1 MPVMLNGYLKN
12 KYGCKVYKLALN
24 ANVTCPNRDGKIGD
38 KGCIFCSAGGAG
50 DFAPYKM
57 KSIDEQIKEAKER
70 VSLKIK
76 DGKYI
81 AYFQSFTNTYGPID
95 YLEKIFTEAI
105 NKEDIVGLS
114 IATRPDCIDDEVLD
128 LIEKLNKI
136 KPVWIELGL
145 QSVNRKTIE
154 YIRRGYDM
162 SCFDDTHN
170 KLKER
175 NIETVIHLILGLPG
189 ESEEDMLRSVEY
201 VAKSGAQGI
210 KLHLLHILKGTDLE
224 KEYEEGKIRVLGLDE
239 YVELLNKCI
248 SLLPKDIVIHR
259 LTGDGPKNLLIAPEW
274 SKNKKNVLNK
284 INRGVKGIT
293 YL

>member
-38 KGCIFCSAGGAG
+38 RGCIFCSAGGAG

-136 KPVWIELGL
+136 KTVWIELGL
-145 QSVNRKTIE
+145 QSVNSKTIE

-248 SLLPKDIVIHR
+248 SLLPKDMVIHR

>member
-38 KGCIFCSAGGAG
+38 RGCIFCSAGGAG

-114 IATRPDCIDDEVLD
+114 IATRPDCIDNEVLD

-145 QSVNRKTIE
+145 QSVNSKTIE

-162 SCFDDTHN
+162 SCFEDTQN

-224 KEYEEGKIRVLGLDE
+224 KEYEQGKIRVLGLDE

-248 SLLPKDIVIHR
+248 SLLPKDMVIHR